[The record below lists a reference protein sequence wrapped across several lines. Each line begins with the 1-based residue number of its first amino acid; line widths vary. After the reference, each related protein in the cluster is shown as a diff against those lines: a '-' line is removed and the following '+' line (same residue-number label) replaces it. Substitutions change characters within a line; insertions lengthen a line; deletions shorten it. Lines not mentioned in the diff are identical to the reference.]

1 MQENYKLFILFLVDS
16 WPKVGVPVKIIKS
29 TQNKM
34 SNRFIPYDEIETE
47 AVFSLDDDIVMLTI
61 DEMEFAFEVKTSHA
75 IYKKAIK
82 NIF

>member
-1 MQENYKLFILFLVDS
+1 MDS

-61 DEMEFAFEVKTSHA
+61 DEMQFAFDVCTRTNYYNS
-75 IYKKAIK
+75 
-82 NIF
+82 